1 MASSSARRGAG
12 WLLGKVFSLQL
23 QSGFGTRKVVGS
35 LSQEMFKN
43 CGDVALRVSGHG
55 GGELGLDL
63 VILEVF

>member
-1 MASSSARRGAG
+1 
-12 WLLGKVFSLQL
+12 LDIGKVFSLQL
-23 QSGFGTRKVVGS
+23 QSGVGTRKVVGS